1 MVPHNTIRIDGIV
14 ILSGASG
21 TRRRSARAV
30 EGSLLSHSRH
40 GNEIHRI
47 VILHTAEFSIERK
60 QFVMQRERRYYCV
73 YIMGS
78 LSGTLYIGFS
88 GNLHKRVFQH
98 KFHHFEGFTDKYD
111 VTRLL
116 YWESYDDVHR
126 ALARETQ
133 LKGWSRAKKI
143 GLIVK
148 RNPHWVD
155 LAREWYPWM
164 KEGGCGS
171 AKG

>member
-1 MVPHNTIRIDGIV
+1 MACD
-14 ILSGASG
+14 
-21 TRRRSARAV
+21 RRS
-30 EGSLLSHSRH
+30 
-40 GNEIHRI
+40 
-47 VILHTAEFSIERK
+47 
-60 QFVMQRERRYYCV
+60 YCV
-73 YIMGS
+73 YVMGS

-98 KFHHFEGFTDKYD
+98 KFHHFEGFTAKYD

-143 GLIVK
+143 ALIVR
-148 RNPHWVD
+148 RNPQ
-155 LAREWYPWM
+155 
-164 KEGGCGS
+164 
-171 AKG
+171 

>member
-1 MVPHNTIRIDGIV
+1 M
-14 ILSGASG
+14 S
-21 TRRRSARAV
+21 
-30 EGSLLSHSRH
+30 
-40 GNEIHRI
+40 
-47 VILHTAEFSIERK
+47 
-60 QFVMQRERRYYCV
+60 ERRYYCV

-116 YWESYDDVHR
+116 YWESHDDVHR

-133 LKGWSRAKKI
+133 LKGWNRTKKI
-143 GLIVK
+143 ALITR
-148 RNPHWVD
+148 RNPQWLD
-155 LAREWYPWM
+155 MASEWYPWM
-164 KEGGCGS
+164 KS
-171 AKG
+171 A